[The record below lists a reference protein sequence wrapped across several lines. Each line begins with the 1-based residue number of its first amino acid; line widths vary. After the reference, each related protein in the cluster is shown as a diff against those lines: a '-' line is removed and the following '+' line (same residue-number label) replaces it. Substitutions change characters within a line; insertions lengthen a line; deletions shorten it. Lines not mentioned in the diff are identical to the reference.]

1 MRSEVSSDTPR
12 RSAGTL
18 PGRRVPLP
26 WPEEKEFRILSI
38 DGGGIRG
45 VFPAAFLAE
54 LEHRYLGDSSIA
66 NYFDLIA
73 GTSTGGII
81 ALGLAAGLCASDLRE
96 LYISRGHEVF
106 PPPSGGILALPKNWI
121 GKARRLFKYRYDSES
136 LKRVIECTL
145 GTRKFGEAKVRLCI
159 PSADGKH
166 SEPYIFK
173 TPHHP
178 DYKKDKKEY
187 MTKVAMATA
196 AAPTFFQPFAD
207 SGYIF
212 LDGGLWAND
221 PIMVGLV
228 DSLSCYSIDRAQVR
242 ILSIGC
248 GSRPYIINR
257 KRVRG
262 GLWAWRKIIE
272 SAMHLQ
278 SSNALGQAGLLIGR
292 DRITRVDPGP
302 IGASIELDDWA
313 GAIDT
318 LPRYARKS
326 ADRFGPK
333 LSVNMLYQRA
343 DEYRPIL
350 EQA

>member
-1 MRSEVSSDTPR
+1 MSGNTSNGPPR

-18 PGRRVPLP
+18 YERRVPLT
-26 WPEEKEFRILSI
+26 WPADKDFRVLSI

-45 VFPAAFLAE
+45 IFPAAFLAE
-54 LEHRYLGDSSIA
+54 LEHRYLGGSSVGE
-66 NYFDLIA
+66 YFDLIA

-81 ALGLAAGLCASDLRE
+81 ALGLAAGLRASDLRD

-106 PPPSGGILALPKNWI
+106 PPPSDGILALSANWTR
-121 GKARRLFKYRYDSES
+121 KARRYFKYRYDSES
-136 LKRVIECTL
+136 LKRVIDCTL
-145 GTRKFGEAKVRLCI
+145 GKRKFGEAKVRLCI
-159 PSADGKH
+159 PSADGRH

-196 AAPTFFQPFAD
+196 AAPTFFQPFMD
-207 SGYIF
+207 GGYIF

-228 DSLSCYSIDRAQVR
+228 DSLSCYSIERTQVR

-248 GSRPYIINR
+248 GSRPYIVNR
-257 KRVRG
+257 RRFSG
-262 GLWAWRKIIE
+262 GLLAWRKIIE

-302 IGASIELDDWA
+302 VGATIELDDWTNA
-313 GAIDT
+313 VEK
-318 LPRYARKS
+318 LPKEARKS
-326 ADRFGPK
+326 ADRFGPD
-333 LSVNMLYQRA
+333 LSVNMLYKPV
-343 DEYRPIL
+343 EKYTPIVV
-350 EQA
+350 QT

>member
-1 MRSEVSSDTPR
+1 MSGRTSSDTPR

-18 PGRRVPLP
+18 LERRVPLP
-26 WPEEKEFRILSI
+26 WPEDKGFRILSI

-45 VFPAAFLAE
+45 IFPAAFLAE
-54 LEHRYLGDSSIA
+54 LEHRYLGGSSVA
-66 NYFDLIA
+66 DYFDLIA

-81 ALGLAAGLCASDLRE
+81 ALGLAAGLRASDLRD

-106 PPPSGGILALPKNWI
+106 PPPGDGILAVPKNWI
-121 GKARRLFKYRYDSES
+121 GKARRYFKYRYDNES
-136 LKRVIECTL
+136 LERVIKSTL
-145 GTRKFGEAKVRLCI
+145 GKRKFGEAKVRLCI
-159 PSADGKH
+159 PSADGRH
-166 SEPYIFK
+166 SEPCIFK

-178 DYKKDKKEY
+178 DYKKDKREY

-196 AAPTFFQPFAD
+196 AAPTFFQPFID
-207 SGYIF
+207 GGYIF

-228 DSLSCYSIDRAQVR
+228 DSLSCYSIKRTQVR

-248 GSRPYIINR
+248 GSRPYIVD
-257 KRVRG
+257 KRRFRG

-278 SSNALGQAGLLIGR
+278 SINALGQAGLLIGR

-302 IGASIELDDWA
+302 IGAEIELDDWTSA
-313 GAIDT
+313 VDK
-318 LPRYARKS
+318 LPGVARE
-326 ADRFGPK
+326 
-333 LSVNMLYQRA
+333 RA
-343 DEYRPIL
+343 DKFGLELLSKLLCEPVEEYRPIVV
-350 EQA
+350 QT